1 MMTRILIFLTL
12 LTVVSL
18 AQAQQV
24 NDFSLTDAASGK
36 EISLSSLA
44 NGRAVVLVF
53 FDHNCPYGKYYLQ
66 RLQDLHNKFKDNGI
80 DFLLVSSGRAATNPA
95 AMAAFAQQQQ
105 LSIPYLADLTG
116 QARSQLKATRVPEAF
131 VLKPEKGMF
140 TLVYR
145 GAIDDN
151 PQSAGDVNHAFLAEA
166 LVSLLNNKKPAVN
179 QTRPAGCLIK

>member
-1 MMTRILIFLTL
+1 MMIRIIIFFAL
-12 LTVVSL
+12 LTGAGLV
-18 AQAQQV
+18 QAQQIS
-24 NDFSLTDAASGK
+24 DFSLTDAASGK
-36 EISLSSLA
+36 EINLGSLA

-53 FDHNCPYGKYYLQ
+53 FDHTCPYGKYYLQ
-66 RLQDLHNKFKDNGI
+66 RLQDLHRRFSAKGI

-105 LSIPYLADLTG
+105 LSMPYLADLTG
-116 QARSQLKATRVPEAF
+116 QARSRLKATRVPEAF